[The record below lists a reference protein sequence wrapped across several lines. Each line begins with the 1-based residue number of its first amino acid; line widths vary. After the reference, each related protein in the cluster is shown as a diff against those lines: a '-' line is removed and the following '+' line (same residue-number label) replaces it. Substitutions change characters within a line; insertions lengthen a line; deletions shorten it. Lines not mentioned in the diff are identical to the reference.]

1 MADIPPRRPL
11 GLRGSAIQSVGA
23 FLSEKYQGACL
34 SKTEL
39 TDRWPAR
46 FDVGWRLSL
55 PTDDGGARVAL
66 VLADGGFPYEPLR
79 LALAEP
85 PSPLTWPHVET
96 DGLLCL
102 HQNDLEV
109 PSENPVGV
117 AEWLLKRASK
127 FFEDNRQGHGSTDF
141 RDEFLSYWSIAVSRS
156 DTSEAFVSLVEPRGP
171 SRQVAVWRGSGHRV
185 VADDSES
192 LMRWL
197 ERVTPSRERP
207 RAKEVRNAV
216 LLWLTEPLTP
226 SEYPRTALD
235 VLNLAAPL
243 GGEETGKLVEL
254 VMSKPDSVE
263 ILLGMPGRNGVC
275 FGLISVDHPRHAYRP
290 RWRRDPPRDPLT
302 AGFRPDRVPGRVL
315 LSRYFSDG
323 TKARKALVQRA
334 DHGWVHGRDQ
344 DTDQGRLRN
353 KRVAIVGCGSLGGPL
368 ARLLVQAGIGNLI
381 LIDPD
386 KMKWANLSRHILGAE
401 SVDENKAEALAENIQ
416 RAFPHL
422 GVVSARPTKIDSMA
436 EGLREEM
443 AECDLIVEATGCW
456 AVSNLV
462 NDFQST
468 IPEFP
473 AVVYSWMEREA
484 AATHVVV
491 PCLSSSC
498 LRCGFGSDG
507 NPRMAVTEWPDGAA
521 RIEQAECGGAFSPY
535 GAVELCWAHALILET
550 VVAALSEEVGVEHHR
565 VWIGSRERVER
576 SGGRW
581 SDDWRKNVGDPGPG
595 NVRICR
601 RWPASSDCLVCQGRK
616 GGRAA

>member
-1 MADIPPRRPL
+1 MADIPPRQPL
-11 GLRGSAIQSVGA
+11 GLRGSAIQTVGA
-23 FLSEKYQGACL
+23 FLSEKYQGARL
-34 SKTEL
+34 TKTEL
-39 TDRWPAR
+39 TARWPAR

-55 PTDDGGARVAL
+55 PTDDGARVVL
-66 VLADGGFPYEPLR
+66 VLADGGFPYEALR

-102 HQNDLEV
+102 HQDDLEV

-117 AEWLLKRASK
+117 TAWLLGRVSK
-127 FFEDNRQGHGSTDF
+127 VLEVNGQGHGSADF
-141 RDEFLSYWSIAVSRS
+141 RHEFLSYWSIAVNRS
-156 DTSEAFVSLVEPRGP
+156 DTSETFVSLVEPRGP
-171 SRQVAVWRGSGHRV
+171 GRQVAVWRGGAHRV

-207 RAKEVRNAV
+207 RAKEVRTAV

-226 SEYPRTALD
+226 SEYPQTALD
-235 VLNLAAPL
+235 VLKLAASL
-243 GGEETGKLVEL
+243 GREGTNHLVRL
-254 VMSKPDSVE
+254 VTSKPDSVE

-275 FGLISVDHPRHAYRP
+275 FGLVSVDHPRHAYRP
-290 RWRRDPPRDPLT
+290 RRRRNPPRDPLT

-344 DTDQGRLRN
+344 DTAQRRLRN

-368 ARLLVQAGIGNLI
+368 ARLLAQAGIRNLL

-386 KMKWANLSRHILGAE
+386 KMKWANLSRHVLGAE
-401 SVDENKAEALAENIQ
+401 SVDGNKAEALVDNIQ

-422 GVVSARPTKIDSMA
+422 GVVSARPMKLDSTA
-436 EGLREEM
+436 EELREEM
-443 AECDLIVEATGCW
+443 AECDLIVEATGSW

-462 NDFQST
+462 NDFQSA
-468 IPEFP
+468 IPGFP
-473 AVVYSWMEREA
+473 VVVYTWMEREA

-498 LRCGFGSDG
+498 LRCGFVSDG
-507 NPRMAVTEWPDGAA
+507 NPRMAVTDWPDGTS
-521 RIEQAECGGAFSPY
+521 RVEQPECGGAFSPY

-550 VVAALSEEVGVEHHR
+550 VVAALSDEVGAERHR
-565 VWIGSRERVER
+565 VWIGSRDRVER

-581 SDDWRKNVGDPGPG
+581 SDDWRANVGDPGPG

-601 RWPASSDCLVCQGRK
+601 TWPASSDCLVCQGRK
-616 GGRAA
+616 DGRAA